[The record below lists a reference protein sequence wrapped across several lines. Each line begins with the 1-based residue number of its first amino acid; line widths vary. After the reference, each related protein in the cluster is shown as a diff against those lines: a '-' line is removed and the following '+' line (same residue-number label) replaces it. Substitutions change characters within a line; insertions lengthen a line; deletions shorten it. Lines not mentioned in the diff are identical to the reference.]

1 MTYGSRATKRRI
13 EMNENEFYV
22 AIQDVMTKANELG
35 WKIGKCHEIANDA
48 ADEWLSEM
56 ERIRVKEKRKESEK

>member
-1 MTYGSRATKRRI
+1 
-13 EMNENEFYV
+13 MNENEFYV